1 MITGVSNTPTLSSP
15 SAAASSIVTVVFSA
29 NGGQRTG
36 VCHLYYSGLNVM
48 SYLGDANLRGH
59 ALLTRMKKRGAVN
72 QRGEKLRMRDCP
84 APGDTIVLV

>member
-15 SAAASSIVTVVFSA
+15 SAAASSLVTVVFSA
-29 NGGQRTG
+29 NNGQRTG
-36 VCHLYYSGLNVM
+36 VCHLHYSGLNIM
-48 SYLGDANLRGH
+48 SYLSDAAFRGH
-59 ALLTRMKKRGAVN
+59 SLLTRMKRKGAVN